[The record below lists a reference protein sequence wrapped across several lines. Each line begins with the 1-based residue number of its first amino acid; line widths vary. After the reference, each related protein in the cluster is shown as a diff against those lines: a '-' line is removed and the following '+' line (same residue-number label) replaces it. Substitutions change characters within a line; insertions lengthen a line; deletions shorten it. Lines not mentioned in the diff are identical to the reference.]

1 MAEVDAPPYLPDELI
16 TKILVRLPVK
26 SLIRFKSVCKSWF
39 SLISDNH
46 FANSHFQVTA
56 ATHTLRILFLT
67 ATPEF
72 RYIAVDSLFTDDYNE
87 PVPLNPNFPLPEF
100 EFDLE
105 IKASCRG
112 FIYVHTCS
120 EAYIWNPS
128 TGFLRQIPFP
138 PNVSNLIFYGFG
150 YDESTDDYLVVSV
163 YLVIIMNL
171 GFIYVHTCSEAY
183 IWNPSTGFLRQ
194 IPFPPNVSNLI
205 FYGFGYDESTYDYLV
220 VSVSYVYLGI
230 FSLRAN
236 AWNEIVSPT
245 HLPFCSKSSPFV
257 YPLVESVF
265 NGAIHWLAFNY
276 DTHEYLVV
284 AFELVERKLVEIPL
298 PDDFDHGYTVCG
310 LWVCR
315 GFLSLWVMVD
325 EDTVDIWVMKEYKV
339 QSSWTKTLVLTTYDT
354 IHNVSLVCCTTS
366 GDIVGTDSRTGLVR
380 YDEEGEFL
388 EHTYYCKDSRNG
400 FRLAMYTESLLS
412 LPSDNEEA

>member
-105 IKASCRG
+105 IKASCR
-112 FIYVHTCS
+112 
-120 EAYIWNPS
+120 
-128 TGFLRQIPFP
+128 
-138 PNVSNLIFYGFG
+138 
-150 YDESTDDYLVVSV
+150 
-163 YLVIIMNL
+163 

>member
-150 YDESTDDYLVVSV
+150 
-163 YLVIIMNL
+163 
-171 GFIYVHTCSEAY
+171 
-183 IWNPSTGFLRQ
+183 
-194 IPFPPNVSNLI
+194 
-205 FYGFGYDESTYDYLV
+205 
-220 VSVSYVYLGI
+220 
-230 FSLRAN
+230 
-236 AWNEIVSPT
+236 
-245 HLPFCSKSSPFV
+245 KSSPFV